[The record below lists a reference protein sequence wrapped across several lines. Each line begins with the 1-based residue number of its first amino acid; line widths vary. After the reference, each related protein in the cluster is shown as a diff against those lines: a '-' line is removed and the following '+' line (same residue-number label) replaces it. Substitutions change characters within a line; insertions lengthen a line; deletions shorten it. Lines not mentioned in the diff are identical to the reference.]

1 MAKCN
6 VGGQAVIEGVMMK
19 NQDKLA
25 VAVRKNDGE
34 IIVDKKDVN
43 SFAKKLN
50 IHKIPFLRGSIMLIE
65 TMIEGIK
72 ALNFSASFFE
82 EGSSEESKF
91 DEFLKK
97 IFKDKTDDVLIFIS
111 MLIAIVLSVSLF
123 MVLPT
128 FIGGVLKNMISNIYL
143 LNFTEGLIRISF
155 FVLYI
160 KIISKNEDIKRVF
173 KYHGAEHKTIYC
185 YESDMDLTVENARKF
200 TTLHPRCGT
209 NFVFIVLMVSM
220 FIFSL
225 FGWPDP
231 LIRVV
236 FRVVMLPIIAGIS
249 YEVIKLAGKNDK
261 NPILKFIIFP
271 GLMLQKI
278 TTIEPDDEQLEVAI
292 ESLKAVI

>member
-1 MAKCN
+1 MPKCN

-34 IIVDKKDVN
+34 IIVDKKDVS

-91 DEFLKK
+91 DKFLKK

-128 FIGGVLKNMISNIYL
+128 FIGGVLKSMISNIYL

-185 YESDMDLTVENARKF
+185 YESDMDLTVENARNF

-231 LIRVV
+231 LTRVV
-236 FRVVMLPIIAGIS
+236 FRVIMLPIIAGIS

-261 NPILKFIIFP
+261 NPILKVIIFP

-292 ESLKAVI
+292 ESLKAVL

>member
-34 IIVDKKDVN
+34 IIVDKKDVS

-82 EGSSEESKF
+82 DSSSEESKF

-111 MLIAIVLSVSLF
+111 MLIAILLSVSLF

-128 FIGGVLKNMISNIYL
+128 FIGGILKNMIDNIYM

-155 FVLYI
+155 FILYI

-185 YESDMDLTVENARKF
+185 YESDMDLTVENAKTF

-220 FIFSL
+220 FVFSL

-231 LIRVV
+231 LTRVI
-236 FRVVMLPIIAGIS
+236 FRVIMLPVIAGIS

-261 NPILKFIIFP
+261 NPILKVIIFP